1 MATKKPPATVKTDA
15 WGIDD
20 GYEDAMDQWHPTPA
34 RTRAAIMAAMGA
46 DASASPPVADG
57 GPRVV
62 AQGTPIKLGIGTL
75 TLEDWTDL
83 SVSETLPSDVPL
95 GYHKFR
101 SKSGSGVQSV
111 IVAPEACYLPD
122 ELCTWGW
129 AVQLYAVRSKQ
140 SWGIGDLAD
149 LRELAAWSS
158 GQGAGILLM
167 NPINAVTPIPGQQPS
182 PYYPTTRRYRN
193 PLFLR
198 IEEVPRASEAGVDL
212 EKLASAGRALNSNRR
227 IDREEVFRLK
237 DQALRKIWAISQRD
251 PRHSRFCEEGAE
263 SLREYATFCVLAE
276 TFSHDWRKWPAEYRR
291 PNTPEVKK
299 FAEQN
304 ASKVDYHCWLQWLL
318 SEQLANA
325 STSIRVM
332 QDLPIGVDPGGADA
346 WAWQDILAKD
356 VSVGAPPDIYNS
368 AGQNWG
374 LPPFVPHKLLA
385 ADYVPFIETIR
396 SALHHAGGLRID
408 HVMGMFRLFWIPH
421 GMGAGE
427 GTFVRYPADD
437 LLGIIAL
444 ESHRAGAF
452 VVGEDLGT
460 VEPHVRDKLAQRKI
474 LSYRL
479 LWFEEE
485 PPQTYPEL
493 ALAAVTTHDLPTIAG
508 LWTGSDLQAEE
519 SAGKTPNREALG
531 KIKKQLSGMIG
542 VDKSA
547 ATEDV
552 IQKTHQLLAKAPCRV
567 VTATLDDA
575 IAVEE
580 RPNMPGTVDEW
591 PNWSI
596 ALPKTLEEIKQ
607 SPLAQSIARSLSSRS
622 CQVTH

>member
-1 MATKKPPATVKTDA
+1 MATKKAPAKVQTDA

-20 GYEDAMDQWHPTPA
+20 GYEDAMDQWHPTPEA
-34 RTRAAIMAAMGA
+34 TRLAALAAMGA
-46 DASASPPVADG
+46 DPSASAPSTND

-62 AQGTPIKLGIGTL
+62 TQGTPSQIGPGVL
-75 TLEDWTDL
+75 TLEDGTELQVTGALPKDL
-83 SVSETLPSDVPL
+83 PL
-95 GYHKFR
+95 GYHKF
-101 SKSGSGVQSV
+101 SGQSSDNVQSV
-111 IVAPEACYLPD
+111 VVTPKACYLP
-122 ELCTWGW
+122 ENLRTWGW
-129 AVQLYAVRSKQ
+129 AAQLYAVRSRS
-140 SWGIGDLAD
+140 SWGMGDLAD
-149 LRELAAWSS
+149 LRDLAEWSA
-158 GQGAGILLM
+158 GQGAGILLV

-193 PLFLR
+193 PLYLR
-198 IEEVPRASEAGVDL
+198 IEEVPRAAEAGVDV
-212 EKLASAGRALNSNRR
+212 EKLANAGRQLNADRR

-237 DQALRKIWAISQRD
+237 DEALRKIWAISQENPGHR
-251 PRHSRFCEEGAE
+251 RFCEEGAE

-276 TFSHDWRKWPAEYRR
+276 AFRHDWRSWPAEYRR
-291 PNTPEVKK
+291 PDSPAVKT
-299 FAEQN
+299 FAEKN
-304 ASKVDYHCWLQWLL
+304 ASGVDYHCWLQWLL
-318 SEQLANA
+318 SEQLAAA
-325 STSIRVM
+325 SNSIRVM

-346 WAWQDILAKD
+346 WAWQDVLAKD

-374 LPPFVPHKLLA
+374 LPPFVPHKLRA
-385 ADYVPFIETIR
+385 ADYIPFIETIR

-452 VVGEDLGT
+452 IVGEDLGT
-460 VEPHVRDKLAQRKI
+460 VEPHVREKLADRKI

-485 PPQTYPEL
+485 PPATYPEL

-508 LWTGSDLQAEE
+508 LWTGSDLLAEE

-531 KIKKQLSGMIG
+531 KIKKQLSEMIH
-542 VDKSA
+542 VDASA
-547 ATEDV
+547 DTNEV
-552 IQKTHQLLAKAPCRV
+552 IEKTHQLLAQAPSRV

-580 RPNMPGTVDEW
+580 RPNMPGTVSEW

-596 ALPKTLEEIKQ
+596 ALPKSLEDIKQ
-607 SPLAQSIARSLSSRS
+607 SPLAESIAKSLSSRS
-622 CQVTH
+622 CGVTH